1 MECEIKLILPSLESV
16 KVEQLLDLFLEIGV
30 CGNDDL
36 PLLKESD
43 LVKVLKPIEARKLI
57 NHWKNRAASSTPS
70 PQSSQHST
78 EAVSLQTS
86 SSESG
91 TGGVGAADWAFNF
104 MIPWSSF
111 PSALLEACEAG
122 LKPEKRLR
130 LQMIRVLVDEIHTVC
145 KHPKFKDAEKV
156 AFRLISRYPQSF
168 KDVVEDIVIGSGL
181 ESLTTQIMYR
191 SDNLRR
197 NASVQFSQSNAAT
210 ASVASGPSMDELE
223 YLKSAYFLAEKDYK
237 KVDEI
242 MEKAYKNI
250 VEDVQKK
257 LMIAEIKSKW
267 PFLFEKK
274 FMFKHYE
281 KLQNVQD
288 FRKKF
293 CEQMKSGAINIFE

>member
-1 MECEIKLILPSLESV
+1 MKELMESEIKLVLPSLENV
-16 KVEQLLDLFLEIGV
+16 KVKQLLDLFLEIGV

-57 NHWKNRAASSTPS
+57 NHWKNRAASCTSS
-70 PQSSQHST
+70 PQSFQHST
-78 EAVSLQTS
+78 ETMSLQTS

-91 TGGVGAADWAFNF
+91 TGSVGAADWGFNF

-111 PSALLEACEAG
+111 SSALLKACEAG

-130 LQMIRVLVDEIHTVC
+130 LQMIRALVDEIHTVC
-145 KHPKFKDAEKV
+145 KHPKCKDAEKV

-168 KDVVEDIVIGSGL
+168 KDIVENIAIGSGL

-191 SDNLRR
+191 SGNLRR
-197 NASVQFSQSNAAT
+197 NASVQRSHSNAAT

-242 MEKAYKNI
+242 MEKAYEDI
-250 VEDVQKK
+250 TEDVQKK
-257 LMIAEIKSKW
+257 LMIAEFKSK
-267 PFLFEKK
+267 
-274 FMFKHYE
+274 
-281 KLQNVQD
+281 
-288 FRKKF
+288 
-293 CEQMKSGAINIFE
+293 